1 MTIGGELRA
10 LGVREARRDLRS
22 IVDQVVEGEPVAIH
36 DRTQPVAV
44 LLRHDEADRWE
55 RIARG
60 FASLHAHEIY
70 PELVR
75 STAELA
81 PMVRGEVTVSDAALG
96 RLIRQRQ
103 EILAAATYVGLAD
116 VRVKFA
122 SLLAQAMK
130 GRPVMIV
137 SYSEPRAI
145 LISFR
150 EYKRLTAVSR
160 AVAWFQNRGLD
171 LAKAQPDEVGAWVTA
186 FREGRPAAAEDA
198 AGAQGW

>member
-1 MTIGGELRA
+1 MTIGNEIRV
-10 LGVREARRDLRS
+10 LGVREARAALRS
-22 IVDQVVEGEPVAIH
+22 IVEQVVEGGPVAIM
-36 DRTQPVAV
+36 DRSQPVAV

-60 FASLHAHEIY
+60 LAALHAHEIY

-75 STAELA
+75 STAEL
-81 PMVRGEVTVSDAALG
+81 PRMVRGEIPPTDAALG

-103 EILAAATYVGLAD
+103 EILAAATYIGLAD

-137 SYSEPRAI
+137 SYSRPRAI
-145 LISFR
+145 LISQR
-150 EYKRLTAVSR
+150 EYRRLTELSR
-160 AVAWFQNRGLD
+160 AVAWFQNLGLD
-171 LAKAQPDEVGAWVTA
+171 LATAQPEEVAAWVAA
-186 FREGRPAAAEDA
+186 FRAGRRAVHEDA
-198 AGAQGW
+198 AGA

>member
-1 MTIGGELRA
+1 MTIGNEIRM
-10 LGVREARRDLRS
+10 LGVRDARANLRS
-22 IVDQVVEGEPVAIH
+22 IVEQVVEGGPVAIM
-36 DRTQPVAV
+36 DRSQPVAV

-60 FASLHAHEIY
+60 LAALHALEIY

-75 STAELA
+75 ADAEL
-81 PMVRGEVTVSDAALG
+81 PRMLRGDIPPSDAALG

-103 EILAAATYVGLAD
+103 EILGAATYIGLAD

-137 SYSEPRAI
+137 SYSRPRAI
-145 LISFR
+145 LISYR
-150 EYKRLTAVSR
+150 EYRRLTTLSR
-160 AVAWFQNRGLD
+160 AVAWFQNLGLD
-171 LAKAQPDEVGAWVTA
+171 LATAQPDQVAAWVTA
-186 FREGRPAAAEDA
+186 FREGRPAVAEDA
-198 AGAQGW
+198 AGA

>member
-1 MTIGGELRA
+1 MTIGNEIRV
-10 LGVREARRDLRS
+10 LGVREARAALRS
-22 IVDQVVEGEPVAIH
+22 IVEQVVEGGPVAIM
-36 DRTQPVAV
+36 DRSQPVAV

-60 FASLHAHEIY
+60 IAALHAYEIY

-75 STAELA
+75 STAEL
-81 PMVRGEVTVSDAALG
+81 PRMVRGEIPPTDAALG

-103 EILAAATYVGLAD
+103 EILAAATYIGLAD

-137 SYSEPRAI
+137 SYSRPRAI
-145 LISFR
+145 LISQR
-150 EYKRLTAVSR
+150 EYRRLTELSR
-160 AVAWFQNRGLD
+160 AVAWFQNLGLD
-171 LAKAQPDEVGAWVTA
+171 LATAQPEGVAAWVAA
-186 FREGRPAAAEDA
+186 FRTGRRTVAEDA
-198 AGAQGW
+198 AGA

>member
-1 MTIGGELRA
+1 MTIGSELRS
-10 LGVREARRDLRS
+10 LGVREARANLRS
-22 IVDQVVEGEPVAIH
+22 IVEQVVEGEPVAIH

-75 STAELA
+75 STAELSH
-81 PMVRGEVTVSDAALG
+81 MVRGEVSPSDAALG

-103 EILAAATYVGLAD
+103 EILGAATYIGLAD

-137 SYSEPRAI
+137 SYSRPRAI
-145 LISFR
+145 LISHG
-150 EYKRLTAVSR
+150 EYRRLTTLSR
-160 AVAWFQNRGLD
+160 AVAWFQNLGLD
-171 LAKAQPDEVGAWVTA
+171 LATAQPDQVAAWVTA
-186 FREGRPAAAEDA
+186 FREGRRVGAEDA
-198 AGAQGW
+198 AGA